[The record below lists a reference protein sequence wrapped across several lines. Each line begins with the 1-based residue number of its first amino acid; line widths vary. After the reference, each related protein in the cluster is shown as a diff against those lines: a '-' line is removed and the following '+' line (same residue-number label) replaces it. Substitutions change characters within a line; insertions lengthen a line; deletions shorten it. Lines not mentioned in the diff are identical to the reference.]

1 MKWVP
6 DFSPDDPNDPQ
17 GKELQPVSPWSRFLL
32 GGITGFLLTYGPWLI
47 RQSNPGGIA
56 CIIFGVLGLG
66 FLIVFKQ
73 LYGLKKFLTGVVGL
87 VAGVFFTCSWIVHPT
102 FIPPA
107 LVALAAGI
115 WAIMEEIKPKK
126 PEGDKDA
133 DNPGGTELK
142 V

>member
-1 MKWVP
+1 MKWT
-6 DFSPDDPNDPQ
+6 PDDPVDPEE
-17 GKELQPVSPWSRFLL
+17 KKLQPVSPWSRFLL
-32 GGITGFLLTYGPWLI
+32 GGVTGFLLTYGPWLI
-47 RQSNPGGIA
+47 QQNNPGGIA

-87 VAGVFFTCSWIVHPT
+87 VAGVFFTCSYMVNVS

-133 DNPGGTELK
+133 SNPGDTESK
-142 V
+142 G